1 MSVFYEKQGFV
12 TAERDTE
19 LSSVIVHWEDLN
31 DGDVVKECT
40 LAQLEE
46 VKNGAKTI
54 VVDTKKAKGSPPSET
69 QHWFQDVLFP
79 QLAEAGLKAVITV
92 KSEKLSTR
100 AASVR
105 WELAGSMFDFEMY
118 DADELNAAL
127 ELARTFA
134 GK

>member
-1 MSVFYEKQGFV
+1 MSMFYEKKDFV
-12 TAERDTE
+12 KAELDKN

-46 VKNGAKTI
+46 VKGGAKTI
-54 VVDTKKAKGSPPSET
+54 IVNTKNSKGSPPMEI
-69 QHWFQDVLFP
+69 QYWFQNELFP
-79 QLAEAGLKAVITV
+79 KLAEAGLKAIITV

-105 WELAGSMFDFEMY
+105 WELTGSMFDFEMY
-118 DADELNAAL
+118 DTDELDAAR
-127 ELARTFA
+127 ELAKSFA
-134 GK
+134 